1 MKTPLIATIGLLGIL
16 LTGCGQSGS
25 NQSSTES
32 SSSSRSS
39 TKVATSSN
47 AQKVPLTMTDAVNKM
62 KSENS
67 DAKLT
72 GIELKNDAGGFVY
85 EINSVTATKELET
98 KINAKSGKVTRS
110 DSEQLENDD
119 KAEAKADGFD
129 ISDILSVN
137 AAVKKARNADAKGTL
152 IEYNLEKADIGN
164 LIYELKF
171 DTGDVNRE
179 IGIDATSG
187 KVTQQLQTD
196 D

>member
-98 KINAKSGKVTRS
+98 KINAKSGKVTRN

-152 IEYNLEKADIGN
+152 IEYNLEKADTGN

-171 DTGDVNRE
+171 DTGDVNKE